1 MAPAPTRVI
10 VKQLKRAGFTMRD
23 GKGGHTVWTC
33 SHGRY
38 TVSVDTGHREISAG
52 VHRQVDEAID
62 LCEKNC
68 KEEK

>member
-1 MAPAPTRVI
+1 
-10 VKQLKRAGFTMRD
+10 MRD